1 MLSLDKLEALD
12 LVLWLSTTE
21 RAALLTGAN
30 QSTISRRSRAA
41 LERFDLTL
49 QRDWAGWCLDGDT
62 YLLSLERQVHQRAR
76 FRGHAPLRLQVPYWT
91 QRTRRRGL
99 PEGWSENP
107 AIDCA
112 VCEDPVRLLRQRVI
126 DACLLTPTQLPAVC
140 SDLVLL
146 DLVQRPIELTLFHQK
161 RTDDP
166 RTAFLRQREQGSLQ
180 LKLMPFLPR
189 SCCQRSS
196 DWFSSLVCASASASA
211 GGSGSGSGRGAATAS
226 QLTVAFLTPEMRQV
240 QQHPWQVEESIEPYR
255 YVERLAV
262 LADNADE
269 PAVLRL
275 QERLLESVPGC

>member
-21 RAALLTGAN
+21 RAALVTGAN

-49 QRDWAGWCLDGDT
+49 RRDWAGWCLDGDT

-76 FRGHAPLRLQVPYWT
+76 FLGHAPLRLQVPYWT

-107 AIDCA
+107 PIDCA

-126 DACLLTPTQLPAVC
+126 DACLLTPTQLPAAC

-161 RTDDP
+161 CTADLRT
-166 RTAFLRQREQGSLQ
+166 TFLREREQGSLQ

-196 DWFSSLVCASASASA
+196 DWFSSLVCV
-211 GGSGSGSGRGAATAS
+211 GDGSSGRRAATSS
-226 QLTVAFLTPEMRQV
+226 QLNVAFLTPEMRQV

-275 QERLLESVPGC
+275 QERLVESVPGC